1 MFYRKENE
9 FVSTGEKAL
18 LVLSKVGI
26 GSGISSPYRLLVL
39 VLRSHSSCELLES
52 VPKEAA
58 IRCLFTSLSVIIT
71 IGQIVV
77 GHG

>member
-58 IRCLFTSLSVIIT
+58 IHIFPFLSVIIT